1 MEKLTFNTS
10 INAPRNKVW
19 EILWG
24 EQTYPAWTA
33 AFSEGS
39 KIETDW
45 QVGGRTLFLD
55 SSNKGMVSTIA
66 AKVPNEYMSFKHLG
80 EIDNGVEDLSS
91 DKVKSWAGST
101 ENYTLTDANGKTTLL
116 VEMDIDE
123 EYKDYFL
130 TAFPKALNKVKEL
143 AEV

>member
-24 EQTYPAWTA
+24 DQTYPAWTA
-33 AFSEGS
+33 PFSEGS

-55 SSNKGMVSTIA
+55 GSNKGMISTIA
-66 AKVPNEYMSFKHLG
+66 AKVPDEYMSFKHLG
-80 EIDNGVEDLSS
+80 TIDNGVEDLSS
-91 DKVKSWAGST
+91 DKVKSWAGSL
-101 ENYTLTDANGKTTLL
+101 ENYTLTDADGKTSLL
-116 VEMDIDE
+116 VEVDIDQ
-123 EYKDYFL
+123 EYKDYML
-130 TAFPKALNKVKEL
+130 TAFARALEKVKEL
-143 AEV
+143 SEA